1 MRCPHC
7 AFDSEPV
14 RGRCIRCGYPL
25 TAPYAQSSPLLTQSR
40 PLANEAG
47 FSPSSERILRDVQP
61 LMRGDVLQKG
71 RYRLLEPMALPL
83 NQQQHGKAWSAIDL
97 SSQQRPV
104 IVREALFPAE
114 VARAHPD
121 KEQWLRTIAQRLATA
136 GRVSNLPKVVD
147 VFNEK
152 DLLFIVFLRPEGVP
166 LSSVLAQ
173 QGGALAERV
182 VADYGWQ
189 ICDMLVELAALQPPI
204 IHGGIAP
211 ETIMVGS
218 DGSAVSLIHLP
229 LFPLEEPGTNAN
241 KPSSAYS
248 APEQARHAASPS
260 SDLYSLAAVMHHAVT
275 GYDPRERIAFF
286 YPPVRRLNPAVSPRM
301 EAILARQLHLS
312 VEQRY
317 LSPSAMRQDL
327 ALLMESLAMTE
338 AQNNARS
345 PALPVMNPTPLS
357 LEEAQKQRRD
367 RTQLDIGVMLAIGV
381 LLIMIIVFVLL
392 RP

>member
-1 MRCPHC
+1 MRCPRC
-7 AFDSEPV
+7 TFDNEPL
-14 RGRCIRCGYPL
+14 RGRCLRCGYPL
-25 TAPYAQSSPLLTQSR
+25 TAPSTQSSSFTAQSR
-40 PLANEAG
+40 PLTSQPG
-47 FSPSSERILRDVQP
+47 FSPSSEGTHRSIQP
-61 LMRGDVLQKG
+61 LMRGDALQKG
-71 RYRLLEPMALPL
+71 RYRLVEPLALPL
-83 NQQQHGKAWSAIDL
+83 NQQTHGKAWSAVDL

-104 IVREALFPAE
+104 IIREALFPAE
-114 VARAHPD
+114 VAREHPD
-121 KEQWLRTIAQRLATA
+121 KEQWLRTIAQRLASV
-136 GRVSNLPKVVD
+136 GHVSNLPKVVD
-147 VFNEK
+147 VFSEK
-152 DLLFIVFLRPEGVP
+152 GSLFIVFLRPEGVT

-189 ICDMLVELAALQPPI
+189 VCDMLAELAALQPPL

-211 ETIMVGS
+211 ETIIIDPGGS
-218 DGSAVSLIHLP
+218 DVSLIHLP
-229 LFPLEEPGTNAN
+229 LFPLEEPQSSAN

-260 SDLYSLAAVMHHAVT
+260 SDLYSLAAIMHHALT

-317 LSPSAMRQDL
+317 LSPSVMRQDL
-327 ALLMESLAMTE
+327 AQLIDSLARTE
-338 AQNNARS
+338 TQSNAEA
-345 PALPVMNPTPLS
+345 PALPIVNPTPLS
-357 LEEAQKQRRD
+357 PEEAQEQRRS
-367 RTQLDIGVMLAIGV
+367 TIQLDIGVMLAIGILV
-381 LLIMIIVFVLL
+381 IMVILLVLL